1 MLNLLITEVA
11 PAALSMNNTRPVM
24 TNSGSLRFD
33 IYPGPFTKY
42 DQLTTSPFT
51 NAFVHIP
58 AVIANQ
64 AFIAL
69 SKAGERKRSMGELE
83 EGDQEAYAR
92 GYIDIHFNQPPEN
105 LDRKNSGS
113 EGDKLVT

>member
-1 MLNLLITEVA
+1 MLNLLINEVA
-11 PAALSMNNTRPVM
+11 PAALSMNNTRVNNPRLVI

-51 NAFVHIP
+51 NSFVHILGIP

-69 SKAGERKRSMGELE
+69 NKAGERKLAWG
-83 EGDQEAYAR
+83 
-92 GYIDIHFNQPPEN
+92 N
-105 LDRKNSGS
+105 
-113 EGDKLVT
+113 